1 MLRQLLL
8 IGIAMATLYTGLAH
22 SAYSVSKSAC
32 SRVDS
37 KMAEVQDEL
46 RAGYTTDRGEY
57 LKDRLYK
64 LKAQKKQCKKK
75 RYATS

>member
-8 IGIAMATLYTGLAH
+8 LGIAMATLYSGLAQ

-37 KMAEVQDEL
+37 NMAEVKDEL
-46 RAGYTTDRGEY
+46 RAGYTSDRGEY
-57 LKDRLYK
+57 LKNRLHK